1 MSLVETDDTKQTKI
15 DDVSEEMSSVSQHE
29 EASVDTEKGMQGLLI
44 IVSVISFFIWIVF
57 VFNQLWN
64 CDISRD

>member
-1 MSLVETDDTKQTKI
+1 MSLVETEDTKHTKI

-44 IVSVISFFIWIVF
+44 LVSVISFFILDCVC
-57 VFNQLWN
+57 V
-64 CDISRD
+64 

>member
-15 DDVSEEMSSVSQHE
+15 DDVFEEMSSVSQHE

-57 VFNQLWN
+57 NQLWN
-64 CDISRD
+64 CAISRD